1 MMITH
6 WTLQEIIMKDS
17 MVKVQLEID
26 QCMQTILA
34 TKTMEANL
42 QLDQEELKT
51 ITLTT
56 LEPTSPWITATSK
69 ASTPWKNKTKITKSN
84 STDSNLPEMMKP
96 SNLSCTKPN
105 WKNFIKESPKPNS
118 PTKSKN
124 KSPPNDK
131 EPWNM
136 KLK

>member
-1 MMITH
+1 
-6 WTLQEIIMKDS
+6 

-56 LEPTSPWITATSK
+56 LELTSPWITATSK
-69 ASTPWKNKTKITKSN
+69 ASTPWKNKTKITKKFTKELNESAA
-84 STDSNLPEMMKP
+84 TEFRLIRKP
-96 SNLSCTKPN
+96 ICMVYEFAQPIFRIFCLGV
-105 WKNFIKESPKPNS
+105 I
-118 PTKSKN
+118 
-124 KSPPNDK
+124 D
-131 EPWNM
+131 
-136 KLK
+136 